1 MEPEAN
7 ITVRAIATIA
17 ENATATLKLTK
28 NWASDEYE
36 WVVGDCFYPGGKTI
50 DEAIEVAQ
58 SWDDSPLIF
67 LEKTYKF
74 AIRDRIV
81 TLFVRLCN
89 KDAYVFS
96 AHSALDQYESYFLKN
111 DDNSACL
118 FGKTLE
124 DDSARLA
131 SLDILAAQ
139 YSFDEGSLLCV
150 DKVEYAED
158 LEIDPVSA

>member
-7 ITVRAIATIA
+7 ITVTAISTIA
-17 ENATATLKLTK
+17 ENTTATLTLTK

-36 WVVGDCFYPGGKTI
+36 WVVGDYFYPGGATI
-50 DEAIEVAQ
+50 DEAIKNAKM
-58 SWDDSPLIF
+58 WADAPL
-67 LEKTYKF
+67 LCMEKTYQF

-89 KDAYVFS
+89 NDANVFK

-118 FGKTLE
+118 FKPTME
-124 DDSARLA
+124 DDYARLA
-131 SLDILAAQ
+131 SLDILTAQ
-139 YSFDEGSLLCV
+139 YSCDENSLLCV

-158 LEIDPVSA
+158 LKD